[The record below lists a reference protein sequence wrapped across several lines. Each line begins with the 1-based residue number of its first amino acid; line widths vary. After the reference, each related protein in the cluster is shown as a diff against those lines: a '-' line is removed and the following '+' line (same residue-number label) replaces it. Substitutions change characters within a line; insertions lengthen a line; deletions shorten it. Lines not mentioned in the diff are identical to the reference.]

1 MAAKDVAPAVTL
13 MSINDGRHQGGG
25 GVLPAATKLMSGN
38 GHSSSSSSRK
48 TTSTTPPPAV
58 TLSSGHRMPAVGLGV
73 WRMEKTAV
81 RGLIHAAIRNGYRH
95 FDCAGI
101 YACMHACM
109 HMHPSIVFVCPGRRS
124 YRRRLVGDGM
134 I

>member
-38 GHSSSSSSRK
+38 GHGSSSSSSRK
-48 TTSTTPPPAV
+48 TTSTPPPPAV

-73 WRMEKTAV
+73 WRMEQTAV

-101 YACMHACM
+101 YACMH
-109 HMHPSIVFVCPGRRS
+109 MHPSIVFVCPSRS